1 MPRIIEAEAVAGGDR
16 YAIIVARFNDFI
28 TGKLLDGALHSL
40 AEHGV
45 DVENNVTVV
54 WVPGAF
60 ELPLMAQKL
69 ATSRDYDAVIALGC
83 VIRGGTPHFE
93 FVATAAT
100 TGLEAAARESG
111 IPVAFGVLTT
121 DDESQAKVRSAT
133 EDGKST
139 PTAPFQ
145 IETTTKP
152 APGNKGV
159 EAALTALEMVGLM
172 KAVG

>member
-1 MPRIIEAEAVAGGDR
+1 MPKLIEARLDDDGGR
-16 YAIIVARFNDFI
+16 YAIVVARFNDFI

-45 DVENNVTVV
+45 DVDNNVTVM

-60 ELPLMAQKL
+60 ELPLVA
-69 ATSRDYDAVIALGC
+69 SRCAHGGDYDAVIALGC

-93 FVATAAT
+93 FVSIAATA
-100 TGLEAAARESG
+100 GLEAAARESG
-111 IPVAFGVLTT
+111 VPVAFGVLTT
-121 DDESQAKVRSAT
+121 DDVDQAMVRSAT
-133 EDGKST
+133 EDKEPT
-139 PTAPFQ
+139 PSEPF
-145 IETTTKP
+145 TKP

-172 KAVG
+172 KALD